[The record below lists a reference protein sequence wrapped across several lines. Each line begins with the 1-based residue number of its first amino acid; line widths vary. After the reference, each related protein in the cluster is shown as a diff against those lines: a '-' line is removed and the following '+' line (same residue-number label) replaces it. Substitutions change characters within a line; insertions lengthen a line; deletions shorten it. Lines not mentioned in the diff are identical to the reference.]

1 VVSNLEVLFVDGEK
15 VEQSLGRCLYAAWEV
30 RSYVMRMTAV
40 SMNGVQE
47 RCMNGIVPS
56 WSST

>member
-1 VVSNLEVLFVDGEK
+1 VLFVDGEK
-15 VEQSLGRCLYAAWEV
+15 VQQSLGRCLYAAWEV
-30 RSYVMRMTAV
+30 RSYVMRMIAV